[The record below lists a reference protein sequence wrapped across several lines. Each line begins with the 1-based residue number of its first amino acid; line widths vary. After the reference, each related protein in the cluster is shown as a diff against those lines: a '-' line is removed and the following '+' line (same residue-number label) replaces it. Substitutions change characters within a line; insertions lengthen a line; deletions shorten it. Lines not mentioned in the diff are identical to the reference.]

1 MSNVIDIHQPSEAMG
16 PGPRLIPTRTLF
28 SRGSQPG
35 ELQTTQLEAVRD
47 LLKKQRDLQEPKDF
61 DRSFSHMHL
70 NYTGGRVTAQF
81 LDPNGLQGSEMLVHD
96 NAYRQMGSNL
106 LPTRFGQGLL
116 EQAGM
121 GDTGEKLSTM
131 SWALWSQQNETPRMF
146 RTVLTR
152 DQDGTVQR
160 VIRSQHSQGYAVY
173 DNFQFV
179 QDLLDNAPDLATMPV
194 LDMRVTDIGMRL
206 RFCTED
212 VGQFA
217 LNKPMP
223 IIEAWNSE
231 AGRRRTVLHGGM
243 WKLWCTNGCG
253 TWDSKSEFAW
263 RHFGNTDRIRD
274 GVASAITEIRTA
286 ASGVV
291 EVYNSALDIA
301 IDDAFAFMERELKRE
316 GLTKAQ
322 IGKAQT
328 GLEHETTTPGGC
340 LASTVDAVTL
350 IAQEYD
356 LFTQGRHGAG
366 CRAHDAPR
374 AGRGDPHR
382 RPHPDGVVGWRS
394 HATSSK
400 RARRPRAIAQ
410 SLRAP
415 RLPGRRYNRPGGAT
429 ARGALSSGQWW
440 PAGRVSYT
448 SCGSPA
454 PGDGQP
460 AVPGPGEPC
469 HP

>member
-1 MSNVIDIHQPSEAMG
+1 MSNVIDIHQSPTGMG

-28 SRGSQPG
+28 SRGSKPG

-61 DRSFSHMHL
+61 DRSFSQMHL
-70 NYTGGRVTAQF
+70 NYRGGRVTAQF
-81 LDPNGLQGSEMLVHD
+81 LGPDGLGEQELLVHD
-96 NAYRQMGSNL
+96 NAYRQMSSNL
-106 LPTRFGQGLL
+106 LPTRFGSGLL
-116 EQAGM
+116 EQSGL

-131 SWALWSQQNETPRMF
+131 SWALWSQQSETPRMF

-152 DQDGTVQR
+152 DEDGRVQR
-160 VIRSQHSQGYAVY
+160 VVRSQHSQGYAVY

-179 QDLLDNAPDLATMPV
+179 QDLLDNAPDLAGMPV
-194 LDMRVTDIGMRL
+194 LDMRVTDTGMRL

-231 AGRRRTVLHGGM
+231 AGRRRTVLNAGI
-243 WKLWCTNGCG
+243 WKLICTNGMQ

-263 RHFGNTDRIRD
+263 RHFGNTERIRD

-291 EVYNSALDIA
+291 EVYNSALDVA

-316 GLTKAQ
+316 GLTQAQ
-322 IGKAQT
+322 IGKAQKA
-328 GLEHETTTPGGC
+328 LEHDWTTPGGV

-350 IAQEYD
+350 VAQEFD
-356 LFTQGRHGAG
+356 MFEQATME
-366 CRAHDAPR
+366 RA
-374 AGRGDPHR
+374 AGRMMR
-382 RPHPDGVVGWRS
+382 RGQAEAIRS
-394 HATSSK
+394 G
-400 RARRPRAIAQ
+400 
-410 SLRAP
+410 
-415 RLPGRRYNRPGGAT
+415 GRIQMA
-429 ARGALSSGQWW
+429 S
-440 PAGRVSYT
+440 
-448 SCGSPA
+448 
-454 PGDGQP
+454 
-460 AVPGPGEPC
+460 
-469 HP
+469 